1 MTLVNRTNVTPT
13 RNTLRMSVL
22 ALAVIGLAACE
33 EQGPA
38 EELGERIDDTA
49 EEMKEA
55 GEAATGKQA

>member
-1 MTLVNRTNVTPT
+1 MIEQPAKTTF
-13 RNTLRMSVL
+13 RMAFL

-33 EQGPA
+33 DDGPA

-55 GEAATGKQA
+55 GEEATGK